1 MASRT
6 FSKSLRA
13 ASRQLATPA
22 VQQRAAYSVARSAL
36 RAAVTAR
43 PAVAAGHQQVRGVKT
58 IDFAGSKEDVYGKLF
73 LNHSAC
79 PFQPIGPSS
88 RLAQAKTNFS

>member
-22 VQQRAAYSVARSAL
+22 LQQRAAYSVARSAL
-36 RAAVTAR
+36 RAAVTTR

-58 IDFAGSKEDVYGKLF
+58 IDFAGSKEDVYGKLV
-73 LNHSAC
+73 
-79 PFQPIGPSS
+79 PSH
-88 RLAQAKTNFS
+88 